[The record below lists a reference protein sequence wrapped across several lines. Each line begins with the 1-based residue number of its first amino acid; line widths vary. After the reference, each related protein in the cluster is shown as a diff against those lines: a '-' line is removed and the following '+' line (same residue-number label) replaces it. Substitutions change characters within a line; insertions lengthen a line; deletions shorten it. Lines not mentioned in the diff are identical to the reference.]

1 MYESTRNSRAT
12 ESIKK
17 GASGHRGINLEMWK
31 PETQLGKKKNKN
43 ETKSDVEYSQEGKG
57 FTERHK
63 VEGDKS
69 E

>member
-1 MYESTRNSRAT
+1 
-12 ESIKK
+12 
-17 GASGHRGINLEMWK
+17 MWK
-31 PETQLGKKKNKN
+31 PEMQLGGKKTQN
-43 ETKSDVEYSQEGKG
+43 ETKTDVEYSQEGKG